1 MLNFLQKMALV
12 YKKIWPQYFDKVASG
27 DKTFE
32 VRLADFDIEA
42 GDELVLQEW
51 NPETGEYTGREIR
64 KSVGYVLKLGEA
76 QGLYDP
82 AEVERYGYQ
91 IISLK
96 D

>member
-12 YKKIWPQYFDKVASG
+12 YKKIRPEYFDKVASG

-32 VRLADFDIEA
+32 LRLADFNIET

-51 NPETGEYTGREIR
+51 NPETREYTGREMR
-64 KSVGYVLKLGEA
+64 KSVGYVLKLGEV

-82 AEVERYGYQ
+82 AEVEKHGYQ